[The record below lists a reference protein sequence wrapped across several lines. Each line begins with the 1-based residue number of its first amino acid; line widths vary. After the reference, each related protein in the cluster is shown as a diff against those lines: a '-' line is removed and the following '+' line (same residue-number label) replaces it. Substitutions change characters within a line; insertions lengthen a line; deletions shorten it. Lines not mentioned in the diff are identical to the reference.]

1 MKRFTAVVLSAAMI
15 AALGVQTLAAPS
27 ISVGDNSFQT
37 ALSPENE
44 GLGDDAY
51 VTWAEEDKLTEE
63 NYTPEMLEFVKY
75 LNNLEEGISVLEAF
89 ESYEG
94 FEEPIDLSKIKLFD
108 GESEFVQEGFEYL
121 DEMYFLSPVK
131 ELQWYNV
138 EPTEKKPVKVDFT
151 ANDMTEEMGVYVLTL
166 CPDDEWELLE
176 TERKSDNQVTA
187 SFHAKNTLTALIYME
202 KSADEEAEGTSP
214 RT

>member
-15 AALGVQTLAAPS
+15 ASLGVQTLAAPS
-27 ISVGDNSFQT
+27 ISVGDNSFRT
-37 ALSPENE
+37 VLSPENE
-44 GLGDDAY
+44 GLSDDAY
-51 VTWAEEDKLTEE
+51 VTWVAEDKLTEE
-63 NYTPEMLEFVKY
+63 NYTPEMLEFVKH
-75 LNNLEEGISVLEAF
+75 LNNLEEGVSVLEAF

-108 GESEFVQEGFEYL
+108 GESEFGQEGFEYL
-121 DEMYFLSPVK
+121 DEMYFPSPVK

-138 EPTEKKPVKVDFT
+138 EPTEKKPVKIDFT
-151 ANDMTEEMGVYVLTL
+151 ANDMTEEMEVYVLTL